1 VKKEFAIFVGILL
14 LIAAALYLVD
24 AYGVLKPKKANGD
37 GQEITI
43 EEFKG
48 ILSSQTDFS
57 ILMVMEQDTAK
68 NKPIVECAVG
78 FAEGLS
84 SIGKSP
90 KNYGIEGGSCIKPDL
105 SNTTLAECEKEFAGS
120 YQLVIKYGAPST
132 RLYSKKA
139 AFFVDESSSNCSIVR
154 APSGG

>member
-24 AYGVLKPKKANGD
+24 AYGMLKPKKAPLD

-48 ILSSQTDFS
+48 ILSSQEDFS
-57 ILMVMEQDTAK
+57 ILMIMEQDTTK

-78 FAEGLS
+78 FAGGLS

-90 KNYGIEGGSCIKPDL
+90 KNYGIEGDSCVKSDL
-105 SNTTLAECEKEFAGS
+105 SNATLAECEKEFAGS
-120 YQLVIKYGAPST
+120 YQFIIKYGVPST
-132 RLYSKKA
+132 HLYAKKA
-139 AFFVDESSSNCSIVR
+139 AFFVDESSSNCSIAQ